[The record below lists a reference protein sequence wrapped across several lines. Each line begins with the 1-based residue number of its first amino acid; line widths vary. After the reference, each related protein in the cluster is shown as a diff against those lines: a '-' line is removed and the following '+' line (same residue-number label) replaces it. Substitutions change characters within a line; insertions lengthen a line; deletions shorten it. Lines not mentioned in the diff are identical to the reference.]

1 MVTERRDS
9 HTSTANDDSPSQ
21 QQQPTSHALS
31 SSPPQASETTPVNT
45 VVNSTSIEIPST
57 EAAVS
62 ETHAN
67 HEPYARLEALRNRL
81 RQTFSYVINEEH
93 ASSPANAND
102 PDGTPPNENES
113 LNQMA
118 WRYAFC
124 PPLYF
129 SVCAM
134 IIICVFLTL
143 IKEMAF
149 HTGLLISLGVS
160 LLHYQDAAKF
170 SRIISGDGGFSI
182 FSIYAGV
189 FLRNFVNLF
198 VAGRTE
204 IPQIAVCY
212 YIPGGENSF
221 FVTIARV
228 ILAEIFVMD
237 IVLVIKLLIHAL
249 PKMSSGLK
257 RRAFVWFEYT
267 SYTYRM
273 LIPFLQWFAYFSP
286 PFLFTIYALFKAYF
300 FVTRVIVW
308 FKFGSTVLSNL
319 SVGED
324 VPSEELDPEVNC
336 TICQSQFKNPRKLT
350 CSHIFCRECIRTW
363 LDTGKDDTCPLCR
376 SHIGGNNVRKFKDY
390 DSSFPLNFF

>member
-1 MVTERRDS
+1 MVTERRES
-9 HTSTANDDSPSQ
+9 HTSINNDDSPSSQ
-21 QQQPTSHALS
+21 QQQSQALS
-31 SSPPQASETTPVNT
+31 SPSQESETPAVNT
-45 VVNSTSIEIPST
+45 VAIDIPVDPAT
-57 EAAVS
+57 VENN
-62 ETHAN
+62 AN

-81 RQTFSYVINEEH
+81 RQTFSYVINDEH
-93 ASSPANAND
+93 ASSATND
-102 PDGTPPNENES
+102 PEGTPHHENES

-170 SRIISGDGGFSI
+170 ARIVSGDGGFSV

-204 IPQIAVCY
+204 IPQIAICY
-212 YIPGGENSF
+212 QILGGENSF
-221 FVTIARV
+221 FITIARV

-237 IVLVIKLLIHAL
+237 IVLVIKLLIHTM
-249 PKMSSGLK
+249 PKMSSGVK
-257 RRAFVWFEYT
+257 RRAFVWLEYT

-273 LIPFLQWFAYFSP
+273 LIPFPQWFAYFSP

-300 FVTRVIVW
+300 FVTRIIVW

-319 SVGED
+319 AVGED

-336 TICQSQFKNPRKLT
+336 TICQSQFKHPRKLT
-350 CSHIFCRECIRTW
+350 CSHVFCRECIRTW

-376 SHIGGNNVRKFKDY
+376 SHILPPNVRKFKDY
-390 DSSFPLNFF
+390 DTSFPLNFF

>member
-1 MVTERRDS
+1 MVTERRES
-9 HTSTANDDSPSQ
+9 HTSINNDDSPSSQ
-21 QQQPTSHALS
+21 QQQSHAL
-31 SSPPQASETTPVNT
+31 SSPPQASETPVAN
-45 VVNSTSIEIPST
+45 
-57 EAAVS
+57 AAVVHS
-62 ETHAN
+62 TTIDIPADAATVENNIN

-93 ASSPANAND
+93 ASSATND
-102 PDGTPPNENES
+102 PEGTPHHENES

-170 SRIISGDGGFSI
+170 ARIVSGDGGFSI

-204 IPQIAVCY
+204 IPQIAICY
-212 YIPGGENSF
+212 HIPGGENSF
-221 FVTIARV
+221 FITIARV

-237 IVLVIKLLIHAL
+237 IILVIKLLIHSL

-257 RRAFVWFEYT
+257 RRAFVWLEYT

-273 LIPFLQWFAYFSP
+273 LIPFPQWFAYFSP

-300 FVTRVIVW
+300 FVTRIIVW

-319 SVGED
+319 AVGED

-336 TICQSQFKNPRKLT
+336 TICQSQFKHPRKLT
-350 CSHIFCRECIRTW
+350 CSHVFCRECIRTW

-376 SHIGGNNVRKFKDY
+376 SHILPPNVRKFKDY
-390 DSSFPLNFF
+390 DTSFPLNFF